1 MIKHERERSGGS
13 KMTIDWKK
21 EVEARKDD
29 LMKDLIDLLRIN
41 SERDDSKV
49 TVDAPFG
56 PGPRDALKHMLAY
69 GERDGFTV
77 KNVDNYAGHIEYG
90 EGDETLGIFG
100 HMDVVPAGDGW
111 STDPY
116 EPVVKDGK
124 IFARGSSDDKGPSMA
139 AYYALKIIKDLGVP
153 LSKKVRFVVGSDE
166 ESGWGDMDYY
176 FQHEEAP
183 DFGFSPDA
191 EFPIING
198 EKGNITLTLNFK
210 GTNDGEIHLVSFK
223 SGLRENMV
231 PGTATATLTV
241 ADEALS
247 AEIEKSFTNF
257 TTAHPVSGTIKVDGT
272 TLAIEVVG
280 KGAHGAH
287 PEAGMNAGTFLALF
301 LDQFDFT
308 SGAKQFLHTAAA
320 YVHEDFY
327 GEKLGVAYEDAK
339 MGKLTMNAGLFSF
352 TEGSDENYIR
362 TNYRYPQGTDADT
375 LVAGLEK
382 TLGAQGATIT
392 RGERNMD
399 PHYVPIDDP
408 LVATLLQVYEDHT
421 GQKGF
426 EQIIGGGTYGRLL
439 KRGVAYGAMFPGYT
453 DTMHQA
459 NEFMSLDDLFRAT
472 VIYAD
477 AIYRLAK

>member
-1 MIKHERERSGGS
+1 
-13 KMTIDWKK
+13 MTIDWTK

-29 LMKDLIDLLRIN
+29 LLEDLQNLLRIN
-41 SERDDSKV
+41 SERDDAQA
-49 TVDAPFG
+49 TPEAPFG
-56 PGPRDALKHMLAY
+56 PGPVAGLKHMLAY

-111 STDPY
+111 ETDPY
-116 EPVVKDGK
+116 EPVIKDGK
-124 IFARGSSDDKGPSMA
+124 IYARGASDDKGPSMA
-139 AYYALKIIKDLGVP
+139 AYYAMKIIKELGLPV
-153 LSKKVRFVVGSDE
+153 SKKIRFVVGSDE

-198 EKGNITLTLNFK
+198 EKGNVTIRLTFRGGNGADYKL
-210 GTNDGEIHLVSFK
+210 ESFK

-231 PGTATATLTV
+231 PGTADAVVTAAS
-241 ADEALS
+241 ADEAASLAASFETFIKQEAKISGNAELS
-247 AEIEKSFTNF
+247 DKTVTF
-257 TTAHPVSGTIKVDGT
+257 H
-272 TLAIEVVG
+272 VVG
-280 KGAHGAH
+280 KGAHGAS
-287 PEAGMNAGTFLALF
+287 PQSGINAATFLATF
-301 LDQFDFT
+301 LNDYSFAE
-308 SGAKQFLHTAAA
+308 GAYSFINTIAEFI
-320 YVHEDFY
+320 HEDFY
-327 GEKLGVAYEDAK
+327 GEKLGVAFEDEK
-339 MGKLTMNAGLFSF
+339 MGKLTMNAGIVNP
-352 TEGSDENYIR
+352 ENPENSLV
-362 TNYRYPQGTDADT
+362 TLNFRYPKGTSAEELQAKVQATVGETVTATQGD
-375 LVAGLEK
+375 
-382 TLGAQGATIT
+382 
-392 RGERNMD
+392 RNQE
-399 PHYVPIDDP
+399 PHYVPVDDP

-421 GQKGF
+421 GEKGQ

-459 NEFMSLDDLFRAT
+459 NEFMELDDLFRAAA
-472 VIYAD
+472 IYAD

>member
-1 MIKHERERSGGS
+1 
-13 KMTIDWKK
+13 MTIDWQK

-29 LMKDLIDLLRIN
+29 LLEDLKNLLRVK
-41 SERDDSKV
+41 SERDDSQV
-49 TVDAPFG
+49 TPDAPFG

-69 GERDGFTV
+69 GERDGFVV
-77 KNVDNYAGHIEYG
+77 KNVDNYAGHIDLG

-111 STDPY
+111 DTDPY
-116 EPVVKDGK
+116 EPVIKDGK
-124 IFARGSSDDKGPSMA
+124 IYARGSSDDKGPSMA
-139 AYYALKIIKDLGVP
+139 AYYAMKIIKDLDLE

-166 ESGWGDMDYY
+166 ESGWGDMAYY
-176 FQHEEAP
+176 FEHEEEP

-198 EKGNITLTLNFK
+198 EKGNVSLKLHF
-210 GTNDGEIHLVSFK
+210 DGSNEGGYVLESFQ

-231 PGTATATLTV
+231 PGTASAAFTV
-241 ADEALS
+241 PTIDDAAAMEEAFLAFVEENPIS
-247 AEIEKSFTNF
+247 GMFEAENT
-257 TTAHPVSGTIKVDGT
+257 
-272 TLAIEVVG
+272 VVKIDVTG
-280 KGAHGAH
+280 KGAHGAS
-287 PEAGMNAGTFLALF
+287 PQSGINAGSFLALF
-301 LDQFDFT
+301 LDNYAFGG
-308 SGAKQFLHTAAA
+308 GAKEFIHTSAA
-320 YVHEDFY
+320 YIHEDFY
-327 GEKLGVAYEDAK
+327 GEKIGAAHEDEK

-352 TEGSDENYIR
+352 EAGAEKAENFI
-362 TNYRYPQGTDADT
+362 NMNFRYPKGVTADD
-375 LVAGLEK
+375 LEK
-382 TLGAQGATIT
+382 EIAETIGLDASAIS
-392 RGERNMD
+392 RGPRNMA

-421 GQKGF
+421 GEKGY

-439 KRGVAYGAMFPGYT
+439 KRGVAYGAMFPGFT

-472 VIYAD
+472 AIYAD

>member
-1 MIKHERERSGGS
+1 
-13 KMTIDWKK
+13 MTIDWQK
-21 EVEARKDD
+21 EVEARKE
-29 LMKDLIDLLRIN
+29 DLLEDLKNLLRVN

-49 TVDAPFG
+49 TADAPFG

-69 GERDGFTV
+69 GERDGFVV
-77 KNVDNYAGHIEYG
+77 KNVDNYAGHIDMG

-111 STDPY
+111 DTDPY
-116 EPVVKDGK
+116 EPVIKDGK

-139 AYYALKIIKDLGVP
+139 AYYAMKIIKDLDLK

-166 ESGWGDMDYY
+166 ESGWGDMAYY
-176 FQHEEAP
+176 FEHEEEP

-198 EKGNITLTLNFK
+198 EKGN
-210 GTNDGEIHLVSFK
+210 VSLGLHFQGNNGGDYVLK
-223 SGLRENMV
+223 SFTSGLRENMV
-231 PGTATATLTV
+231 PGTA
-241 ADEALS
+241 EAKLEVPS
-247 AEIEKSFTNF
+247 VDAAIAMEEAFFKFIEAN
-257 TTAHPVSGTIKVDGT
+257 PVSGM
-272 TLAIEVVG
+272 IEADETFVSIELVG
-280 KGAHGAH
+280 KGAHGAS
-287 PEAGMNAGTFLALF
+287 PQSGINAGTFLATF
-301 LDQFDFT
+301 LDTYAF
-308 SGAKQFLHTAAA
+308 GGAAKQFIHVAAA

-327 GEKLGVAYEDAK
+327 GEKLGVAYEDEK
-339 MGKLTMNAGLFSF
+339 MGKLTMNAGLFAFKADDDS
-352 TEGSDENYIR
+352 TQAENFINMNFR
-362 TNYRYPQGTDADT
+362 FPKGVT
-375 LVAGLEK
+375 VEGLEIGVEK
-382 TLGAQGATIT
+382 TVGMEGATVT
-392 RGERNMD
+392 RGARVME
-399 PHYVPIDDP
+399 PHYVPMDDP

-421 GQKGF
+421 GEKGY

-472 VIYAD
+472 AIYAD

>member
-1 MIKHERERSGGS
+1 
-13 KMTIDWKK
+13 MTIDWTK

-29 LMKDLIDLLRIN
+29 LLEDLQNLLRIN
-41 SERDDSKV
+41 SERDDAQA
-49 TVDAPFG
+49 TPEAPFG
-56 PGPRDALKHMLAY
+56 PGPVAGLKHMLAY

-111 STDPY
+111 ETDPY
-116 EPVVKDGK
+116 EPVIKDGK
-124 IFARGSSDDKGPSMA
+124 IYARGASDDKGPSMA
-139 AYYALKIIKDLGVP
+139 AYYAMKIIKELGLPV
-153 LSKKVRFVVGSDE
+153 SKKIRFVVGSDE

-198 EKGNITLTLNFK
+198 EKGNVTIRLTFRGGNGADYKL
-210 GTNDGEIHLVSFK
+210 ESFK

-231 PGTATATLTV
+231 PGTADAVVTAAS
-241 ADEALS
+241 ADEAASLAASFETFIKQEAKISGNAELS
-247 AEIEKSFTNF
+247 DKTVTF
-257 TTAHPVSGTIKVDGT
+257 H
-272 TLAIEVVG
+272 VVG
-280 KGAHGAH
+280 KGAHGAS
-287 PEAGMNAGTFLALF
+287 PQSGINAATFLATF
-301 LDQFDFT
+301 LNDYSFAE
-308 SGAKQFLHTAAA
+308 GAYSFINTIAEFI
-320 YVHEDFY
+320 HEDFY
-327 GEKLGVAYEDAK
+327 GEKLGVAFEDEK
-339 MGKLTMNAGLFSF
+339 MGKLTMNAGIVNF
-352 TEGSDENYIR
+352 DPENPLV
-362 TNYRYPQGTDADT
+362 TLNFRYPKGTSAEELQAKVQATVGETVTATQGD
-375 LVAGLEK
+375 
-382 TLGAQGATIT
+382 
-392 RGERNMD
+392 RNQE
-399 PHYVPIDDP
+399 PHYVPVDDP

-421 GQKGF
+421 GEKGQ

-459 NEFMSLDDLFRAT
+459 NEFMELDDLFRAAA
-472 VIYAD
+472 IYAD